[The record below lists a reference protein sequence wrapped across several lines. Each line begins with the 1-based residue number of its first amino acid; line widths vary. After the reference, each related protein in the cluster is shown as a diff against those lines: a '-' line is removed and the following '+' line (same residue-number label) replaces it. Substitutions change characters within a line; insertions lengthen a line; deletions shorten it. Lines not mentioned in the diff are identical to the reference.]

1 MRVFVIVVLGGLLAW
16 LILHLVE
23 TVKQIMPGDQ
33 DAADKSYKSDSD
45 IIDADFE
52 EVKGDKR

>member
-1 MRVFVIVVLGGLLAW
+1 MRAIVIIVLGGLLGW

-33 DAADKSYKSDSD
+33 DAPEKSYKTDSD

-52 EVKGDKR
+52 EVKGDKK